1 MSFKEAC
8 GKARCKTNKNKS
20 VPIDTMNGNVQKPA
34 DHYTD
39 RDFPAK
45 KTGKKSGFAEAAKN
59 AKKKKSKK

>member
-20 VPIDTMNGNVQKPA
+20 VPVYAMNGKGQKPA
-34 DHYTD
+34 DNYTD

-45 KTGKKSGFAEAAKN
+45 KSGKKGGFAEAATN

>member
-1 MSFKEAC
+1 MSFKDAF
-8 GKARCKTNKNKS
+8 GKAKGKS
-20 VPIDTMNGNVQKPA
+20 KKKPAIPIDAVKGDGQELV

-45 KTGKKSGFAEAAKN
+45 KPGKKGGFAEAAKN